1 VRAPR
6 LSSVLAWLAA
16 ISVAAPV
23 ALGAQT
29 PPDAARADTART
41 RPDTTP
47 SVLEAVRVTVT
58 RVEEPLRNVPLPVT
72 VVDATR
78 TEEDETG
85 VSLQG
90 ALEGVPGVFVADRH
104 NLSLGDRL
112 VVRGAGAR
120 AQFGVRGVQVLA
132 DGIPLTLPDGQ
143 AALGNLDLGSADR
156 IEVVRGPASS
166 LYGNASGGVL
176 RVESGPFPAAPLA
189 PSARLVAGGD
199 GLLQAE
205 LRAGGT
211 DGSLS
216 WLFHGTRMRTDGFR
230 EHARAERWQANLV
243 ARSALAGG
251 GEIRGVLNL
260 YRLPFAQNPGS
271 LDRQTALEAPRTAR
285 PFLIRQGTGETS
297 GQGQA
302 GVSAVLPLGGRTRL
316 RGSVW
321 GLARDVWNPIP
332 NRVIDLGR
340 AAGGVRSVLSGRAE
354 PGGLPLLW
362 TAGLDAGLQSDHRRE
377 LENLGVPPGGERA
390 AAGALLLD
398 QDERVLQAA
407 PFVRL
412 EARLPGRVGLSAGL
426 RLDAYRFSVA
436 DRLLADGDDS
446 DVRWMTSA
454 SPSAGVTWSPLP
466 WLGTYARLGTA
477 FETPTTSEL
486 SNRPDGGGGFAP
498 DLGPEHTVALEAGA
512 RGALGA
518 GRLRWEVAAYR
529 ARVTDALVPFQGPG
543 DQTFYRNAGRLTRR
557 GLELRAEARPVPR
570 TEVRLS
576 WALERHAFDRFGA
589 GGRDLAGNLEPGVP
603 GQRAFVS
610 AAVLLPGRLRLEARG
625 RWVDAYPADDANTAW
640 ASSHRVV
647 DLRLGGRTGP
657 GGRRLKAFA
666 GVDNLLD
673 ERYSG
678 SVVPNAFGGRY
689 YEPAPGR
696 TFLAGVEVGM

>member
-1 VRAPR
+1 
-6 LSSVLAWLAA
+6 
-16 ISVAAPV
+16 
-23 ALGAQT
+23 
-29 PPDAARADTART
+29 
-41 RPDTTP
+41 
-47 SVLEAVRVTVT
+47 VT
-58 RVEEPLRNVPLPVT
+58 RVEEPLRDVPLPVT
-72 VVDATR
+72 VVDAAR
-78 TEEDETG
+78 REEGEPG
-85 VSLQG
+85 VSLQSAVG
-90 ALEGVPGVFVADRH
+90 GVPGVFVADRH

-112 VVRGAGAR
+112 VVRGSGAR

-143 AALGNLDLGSADR
+143 AALGNLDLGSAAR

-189 PSARLVAGGD
+189 PSARVVAGAY

-205 LRAGGT
+205 ARAGGT

-216 WLFHGTRMRTDGFR
+216 WLFHGTRMRTDGWR
-230 EHARAERWQANLV
+230 EHAGAERWQANLV
-243 ARSALAGG
+243 ARSALPGG
-251 GEIRGVLNL
+251 GEVRGVLNV
-260 YRLPFAQNPGS
+260 YRLPFARNPGS
-271 LDRQTALEAPRTAR
+271 LDRETAAEAPRTAR
-285 PFLIRQGTGETS
+285 PFLIAQGTGETS

-302 GVSAVLPLGGRTRL
+302 GVSAILPLGDRVEL
-316 RGSVW
+316 RGSAW

-332 NRVIDLGR
+332 SRIIGLGR
-340 AAGGVRSVLSGRAE
+340 AAGGVRSVLSGRAG
-354 PGGLPLLW
+354 PGGLALRW
-362 TAGLDAGLQSDHRRE
+362 TVGLDAGLQADHRRE
-377 LENLGVPPGGERA
+377 LGNLGVPPGGERA
-390 AAGALLLD
+390 AEGALLLD

-426 RLDAYRFSVA
+426 RLDGYRFSVA

-454 SPSAGVTWSPLP
+454 SPSAGVTWSPLR

-486 SNRPDGGGGFAP
+486 SNRADGGGGFAP
-498 DLGPEHTVALEAGA
+498 GLGPEHTVVLEAGA
-512 RGALGA
+512 RGALAA

-557 GLELRAEARPVPR
+557 GLELRAEARPLPR

-576 WALERHAFDRFGA
+576 WSLESHVFDRFGA
-589 GGRDLAGNLEPGVP
+589 DGADYAGNLEPGVP

-610 AAVLLPGRLRLEARG
+610 AAALLPGRLRLEARG

-640 ASSHRVV
+640 AASHRVV
-647 DLRLGGRTGP
+647 DVRLGVRISAGP
-657 GGRRLKAFA
+657 WRSRAFV
-666 GVDNLLD
+666 GIDNLLD

-696 TFLAGVEVGM
+696 SLLAGVELGT